1 MHPPAEALHLRLL
14 HCLLTECADWC
25 VTRQPLK
32 WTRGNRCVRH
42 FNKRFGVSEA
52 AVTARQRAVA
62 EKVEGALP
70 DGAVEVL
77 LIWIIEYGGMLLEPI
92 AFVIMLIFKREFD
105 ISGLYGIREMDL
117 LYYLFFGLIVVP
129 AESLCDVLLLNAAER
144 LHGWRVVAYLQ
155 RLDRRYKERSTA
167 WVLAVADER
176 YRLLAPHEQE
186 DKSAATAAAPPQSDK
201 RSDDAQESEIDP
213 GAWKTVEQLAFS
225 SQVRVAEGPRS
236 SDYGLSERPRVTRRC
251 GS

>member
-1 MHPPAEALHLRLL
+1 
-14 HCLLTECADWC
+14 
-25 VTRQPLK
+25 
-32 WTRGNRCVRH
+32 
-42 FNKRFGVSEA
+42 
-52 AVTARQRAVA
+52 
-62 EKVEGALP
+62 
-70 DGAVEVL
+70 
-77 LIWIIEYGGMLLEPI
+77 
-92 AFVIMLIFKREFD
+92 
-105 ISGLYGIREMDL
+105 MDL
-117 LYYLFFGLIVVP
+117 LYYLVFGLIVVP

-155 RLDRRYKERSTA
+155 RLDRRYQERSTT

-176 YRLLAPHEQE
+176 YSLLAPQEQE